1 MFETLSSWQ
10 VSIGVVRRPED
21 GRDLMPLHGS
31 GTPGR
36 GSLAGHRR
44 NCNSRGLPTPRLPS
58 QCAVIGSSMLQ
69 ASGHSSVYVWMCVC
83 VCACAH
89 VRMRVVIFLSLS
101 SPPAPSLSSPLS
113 LTLSWCS
120 CPRACT
126 ACVHA
131 CHATGARPTMT
142 ALPPGRFTL
151 EDDRNINILAKVV
164 NGHIYLC
171 FTPQSI

>member
-83 VCACAH
+83 VC
-89 VRMRVVIFLSLS
+89 V
-101 SPPAPSLSSPLS
+101 
-113 LTLSWCS
+113 
-120 CPRACT
+120 CPRA
-126 ACVHA
+126 HA
-131 CHATGARPTMT
+131 CSHLSFFVIATSAITVVAVVVDIVVVLVSTCLHCLRPRMPRHWRSPDYDC
-142 ALPPGRFTL
+142 AAPRSVHPR
-151 EDDRNINILAKVV
+151 RRPK
-164 NGHIYLC
+164 Y
-171 FTPQSI
+171 